1 MLEKSDLND
10 KKKDRFQTKF
20 EKTVEKVQD
29 RHDKLIEKGC
39 TFEQINQNPGFGAHF
54 TDHSDTCRS
63 IGDFIQGKKCQ

>member
-10 KKKDRFQTKF
+10 KKKNRFQTKF
-20 EKTVEKVQD
+20 AKTVEKIQD

-63 IGDFIQGKKCQ
+63 IGDFIQGKI

>member
-1 MLEKSDLND
+1 MLEKSNLND
-10 KKKDRFQTKF
+10 KRTVRFQTKL
-20 EKTVEKVQD
+20 EKIVEKIQD

-63 IGDFIQGKKCQ
+63 IGDFVQGKI